1 VRVAVIGH
9 TEWMEFAR
17 VDRVPLQGEI
27 AVASGFFEEPAGGGA
42 VAAVQLAR
50 LAGSCDFFTA
60 FGSDALAR
68 RSIDR
73 LTALGVTVHA
83 AKRPGGTRR
92 GWVYQDHQAE
102 RTITVIG
109 PKLVPA
115 LDDPLSWGVLEDADL
130 VFYVAGAEGVLEW
143 ARSARL
149 LTATTRS
156 LPEGPGVR
164 LDAAIASS
172 RDPAETFATGDLAP
186 EPGLSVW
193 TAGAE
198 GGRWRTAD
206 GREGT
211 YAPAPPPADPVDAY
225 GCGDSFAAGTSF
237 GLAAGRSVEAALA
250 LGARC
255 GAMVT
260 TGNGPYER
268 QVSEASSA
276 GRESESAKSGGR
288 L

>member
-1 VRVAVIGH
+1 MRVAVIGH

-17 VDRVPLQGEI
+17 VERVPLQGEI
-27 AVASGFFEEPAGGGA
+27 VEASDFLELPCGGGA

-60 FGSDALAR
+60 FGPDPLAR

-83 AKRPGGTRR
+83 AKRPEPTRR
-92 GWVYQDHQAE
+92 GWVHQDAKGE

-115 LDDPLSWGVLEDADL
+115 LDDPLSWDVLGQADL
-130 VFYVAGAEGVLEW
+130 VFFVAGAEGVLER
-143 ARSARL
+143 ARAARV

-156 LPEGPGVR
+156 LPPGPGVQ
-164 LDAAIASS
+164 LDAAIGSS
-172 RDPAETFATGDLAP
+172 RDPAEAF
-186 EPGLSVW
+186 EPGQLSPGPALSVW
-193 TAGAE
+193 TAGAD
-198 GGRWRTAD
+198 GGRWRAGD

-211 YAPAPPPADPVDAY
+211 YPPAPLPGDVADAY
-225 GCGDSFAAGTSF
+225 GCGDCFAAGTSF
-237 GLAAGRSVEAALA
+237 ALAAGSGIEEALA

-255 GAMVT
+255 GATVMT
-260 TGNGPYER
+260 SNGPYER
-268 QVSEASSA
+268 QVSDP
-276 GRESESAKSGGR
+276 
-288 L
+288 